1 MDNPLKTEF
10 AQKVKTAVV
19 DALQHIQTALDTE
32 KYLGTIFDWG
42 NVQYKENGM
51 PSFNSSLN
59 GPTDYTGAFRPE
71 VRQSEPPHD
80 PTKEIQSFG
89 ELHEFIF
96 NNEFLT
102 RRILPPGTWESR
114 DSGEDQSDSVR
125 FTTYYIPQKIAD
137 RYVHLYNTTYF
148 DKSLYQELY
157 NEYEQSVFAERL
169 GLEIHIP
176 ILFLNFSFSE
186 VRIDEQ
192 ARIVRMDDDF
202 HRARY
207 SVKTPG
213 LGGHDF
219 VLPCATH
226 SLVLDNW
233 GIKNQNQFDLGHI
246 LSNQD
251 AFPIDHVDKFFG
263 ALRAICGQPTGY
275 CQLLCK
281 LTGWSRDWYWKGNLP
296 QVTGTSVRAYPGF
309 FDNFYWNQD
318 SYPLINVNDISR
330 CGIAFRQLLDA
341 KENSIAIG
349 VRRLNRC
356 YCRDDEEDW
365 IIDATIA
372 LEALLSDGDPQE
384 MTHKLALRVAAIS
397 QLVPGQSKS
406 ADQVF
411 KDIKAVYRLRS
422 QIVHGRVPREKDRV
436 IAVSEQEHV
445 PTSEIAREHLRNVL
459 RVLIDHP
466 EYRTASNVDK
476 LLFDRISS
484 VRMDDKTAD

>member
-1 MDNPLKTEF
+1 MDDQLKTEF
-10 AQKVKTAVV
+10 AQKIKVAVV
-19 DALQHIQTALDTE
+19 DALQHIQTALDTG
-32 KYLGTIFDWG
+32 KYLGTILDWG
-42 NVQYKENGM
+42 DVQYKENGM
-51 PSFNSSLN
+51 PSFISSLT

-71 VRQSEPPHD
+71 MRQSEPPHD

-102 RRILPPGTWESR
+102 RRILPLGTWENR
-114 DSGEDQSDSVR
+114 GSGEDQSDFVR
-125 FTTYYIPQKIAD
+125 FTTYYLPQQIAA
-137 RYVHLYNTTYF
+137 RYIHLYDTTDF
-148 DKSLYQELY
+148 DQILYQELY

-169 GLEIHIP
+169 GIEIHIP

-192 ARIVRMDDDF
+192 ARIARMDDDF

-207 SVKTPG
+207 SVKTHGP
-213 LGGHDF
+213 GGHDS

-233 GIKNQNQFDLGHI
+233 SIENKNQFDLNQI

-275 CQLLCK
+275 CQLLYRPIE
-281 LTGWSRDWYWKGNLP
+281 WSQYWYWEGNLP
-296 QVTGTSVRAYPGF
+296 QVNGTSVRAYPGF
-309 FDNFYWNQD
+309 FENFYWNQD
-318 SYPLINVNDISR
+318 SYPLLNVDDILR
-330 CGIAFRQLLDA
+330 CGIAFRQLLEA

-349 VRRLNRC
+349 VRRLNLC

-411 KDIKAVYRLRS
+411 KDIKAVYKLRS